1 MPTASVIAGVY
12 EMYGL
17 PTIVC
22 VSLATAFGAIG
33 VVQLVGPRF
42 LRDAYQRWDYSQ
54 YLRIVTGFLDL
65 AVAAMLLKPQE
76 RGWGIA
82 LGALLIFG
90 SVVTLLNHRHYAA
103 AVVAILMMVALVPA
117 TLAVPPADEVRF
129 AAPATRVLA
138 EMR

>member
-1 MPTASVIAGVY
+1 
-12 EMYGL
+12 MYGL

-22 VSLATAFGAIG
+22 VSLATLFGAIG
-33 VVQLVGPRF
+33 VVQLLGPRF
-42 LRDAYQRWDYSQ
+42 LREAYQRWDYSQ

-65 AVAAMLLKPQE
+65 AVAVMLLNPNE

-103 AVVAILMMVALVPA
+103 AVAAIIMMVALVPA
-117 TLAVPPADEVRF
+117 ALAVPRTDAVRF
-129 AAPATRVLA
+129 AAPAPHIVADAR
-138 EMR
+138 

>member
-1 MPTASVIAGVY
+1 MGSE
-12 EMYGL
+12 EMNGL

-22 VSLATAFGAIG
+22 VSLAAAFGAIG

-42 LRDAYQRWDYSQ
+42 LRAAYQRWDYSQ

-65 AVAAMLLKPQE
+65 AVAVMLLNPNE

-103 AVVAILMMVALVPA
+103 AVAAILMMVALVPA
-117 TLAVPPADEVRF
+117 ALAVPHADEIRF
-129 AAPATRVLA
+129 IEPPPRVLA
-138 EMR
+138 ATR